1 MTLYK
6 NTIIIHCVPLQ
17 RYLDIGLDIYRFSIW
32 ISVYLSIIPADKIL
46 IDVFL
51 NILYVEYFYKLMPK
65 YNTIMKLVNQS
76 NIHVDIINIL
86 LTRKILL
93 ATDKA
98 NIQNKKS
105 E

>member
-1 MTLYK
+1 
-6 NTIIIHCVPLQ
+6 
-17 RYLDIGLDIYRFSIW
+17 
-32 ISVYLSIIPADKIL
+32 
-46 IDVFL
+46 
-51 NILYVEYFYKLMPK
+51 MPK
-65 YNTIMKLVNQS
+65 YNTIMKLINQS

-98 NIQNKKS
+98 NIQNKKN